1 METNTS
7 SNQDHTRL
15 IHHRVL
21 ETLSEVLTELST
33 RLLSSGRKQFA
44 EIAPTIFQSVAQI
57 YLAYVERTI
66 TNISTS
72 DQFNAPEDALLVE
85 LEIVAT
91 CVKCLKVLM
100 VNGIRDVHKY
110 NETRVCFI
118 ISSVYEKTNYL
129 NQFRPLLKSVVSI

>member
-1 METNTS
+1 MN
-7 SNQDHTRL
+7 NPDHARL

-44 EIAPTIFQSVAQI
+44 EIAPNIFQAVAQV
-57 YLAYVERTI
+57 YVAYVDRA
-66 TNISTS
+66 ISKISNQAEIAT
-72 DQFNAPEDALLVE
+72 PEALLIE
-85 LEIVAT
+85 LDIVTT

-110 NETRVCFI
+110 NETRVCF
-118 ISSVYEKTNYL
+118 
-129 NQFRPLLKSVVSI
+129 LLLFGDYTDLCI